1 MLEQSEAA
9 KLRIMAARI
18 IAQMRWPYI
27 SSVLFN
33 LRLVEVSSP
42 SLPTMAVDA
51 GWRLYYSSDFVMS
64 ESPEGLATVLIH
76 ECMHCLMS
84 HNERFANL
92 PEGERN
98 SYIWNVCAD
107 CAINQI
113 LDDATMPWTESIT
126 PVRYSD
132 YEDTEINSTQIT
144 ETAYAL
150 LMKWV
155 ADNKLFSDFRF
166 NPADC
171 GSVVNGVARSYE
183 LDRRDSEAPSLDGE
197 QQKSSLDRVAGA
209 VLYGSTDRGDIP
221 AGLLRWAE
229 DHLDPQ
235 VDWRK
240 QLGVSLRR
248 AVATIAGRRDYS
260 YMRPS
265 RRQEAMRLIGSSVLL
280 PSLRQPAPPRV
291 SVVVDTSGSIGEE
304 DLRKFIG
311 EVAGIVKAVGFM
323 GGVKVISCDAM
334 AYPPQTFR
342 NSNQL
347 ADLELQGGG
356 GTDMRAGVHA
366 ALEAR
371 QKPDVIVVITD
382 GLTPWP
388 DSKPSNCDHFI
399 VVLTS
404 DAQSDEV
411 PDWMRAVVIN

>member
-1 MLEQSEAA
+1 MPENSEDA

-33 LRLVEVSSP
+33 LRLVETNSP
-42 SLPTMAVDA
+42 ELPTMAVDA
-51 GWRLYYSSDFVMS
+51 GWRLYYSPEFVMK
-64 ESPEGLATVLIH
+64 ESPESLATVLIH

-84 HNERFANL
+84 HNERFVNFAEN
-92 PEGERN
+92 ERN
-98 SYIWNVCAD
+98 PFLWNVCAD

-113 LDDATMPWTESIT
+113 LDDAKMPWTDSIT
-126 PVRYSD
+126 PVRYAD
-132 YEDTEINSTQIT
+132 YEDTGMNSTQIT

-155 ADNKLFSDFRF
+155 EENKSSSDFRF
-166 NPADC
+166 TPEDC
-171 GSVVNGVARSYE
+171 GSVANGIPRTYE
-183 LDRRDSEAPSLDGE
+183 LDRRHGEAPSMDIE

-229 DHLDPQ
+229 EHLDPQ
-235 VDWRK
+235 VNWRK

-248 AVATIAGRRDYS
+248 AVASIAGRRDYS

-291 SVVVDTSGSIGEE
+291 SIVVDTSGSIGDD

-311 EVAGIVKAVGFM
+311 EIAGIVKAVGFM
-323 GGVKVISCDAM
+323 GGVKVIPCDAI
-334 AYPPQTFR
+334 AYAPQTFR

-347 ADLELQGGG
+347 GNLTLQGGG
-356 GTDMRAGVHA
+356 GTDMREGIQA
-366 ALEAR
+366 AVEAR
-371 QKPDVIVVITD
+371 QKPDVIVVVTD
-382 GLTPWP
+382 GFTPWP
-388 DSKPSNCDHFI
+388 ASKPLNCEHFI

-404 DAQSDEV
+404 DSASHEV
-411 PDWMRAVVIN
+411 PDWMRTVVIN